1 MTAQRP
7 RKYNNPTDLEE
18 LCKCFLKCPEDDDGA
33 AIEYCRD
40 FLVMLS
46 EKPPVTGAV
55 LSSRSK
61 SR

>member
-1 MTAQRP
+1 MNTQRP
-7 RKYNNPTDLEE
+7 RKYNNPEDLEE
-18 LCKCFLKCPEDDDGA
+18 LCKCFFEGNGS
-33 AIEYCRD
+33 AIEYCKD

-46 EKPPVTGAV
+46 DKPPVTGAV